1 MGFTGSLIT
10 AAIIGG
16 GASYGVSRMM
26 GGGKSSGMSPQP
38 LPQPPSQE
46 DAAGRA
52 DKISKQKR
60 AAMTQSIYTSPLG
73 VAGEAQVARKQLLG
87 Q

>member
-16 GASYGVSRMM
+16 GASYGVSRMI
-26 GGGKSSGMSPQP
+26 GGKSQAMSSPQP
-38 LPQPPSQE
+38 LPQPPSP
-46 DAAGRA
+46 DVSA
-52 DKISKQKR
+52 DKARGIMKKKAS
-60 AAMTQSIYTSPLG
+60 MTQSIYTSPLG